1 MLTMDYFFGEQDNF
15 VYQYSEPL
23 FEDDD
28 DHGAFQETED
38 QQDDHGRFTDLIYKY
53 MYPNF

>member
-1 MLTMDYFFGEQDNF
+1 MDYFFVDQDNF

-28 DHGAFQETED
+28 DHVAFQETED
-38 QQDDHGRFTDLIYKY
+38 LQDDHGKFNDLIYNY
-53 MYPNF
+53 MYLNF

>member
-1 MLTMDYFFGEQDNF
+1 MDYFFGDQDNF

-38 QQDDHGRFTDLIYKY
+38 QQDDHGRFTYLIYNY
-53 MYPNF
+53 MYLNF